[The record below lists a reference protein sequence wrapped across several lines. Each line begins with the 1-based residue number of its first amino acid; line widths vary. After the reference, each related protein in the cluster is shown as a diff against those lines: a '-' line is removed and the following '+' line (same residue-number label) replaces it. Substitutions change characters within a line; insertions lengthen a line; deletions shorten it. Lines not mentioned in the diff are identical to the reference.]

1 MAAYVRQSTF
11 SDGDTIFASLLN
23 NEFDQLLAAFNVS
36 TGHTHDGSTTGDGG
50 PISKLFSN
58 AITFG
63 KNENTDIAVTFDG
76 SSNDG
81 VITWMEDE
89 DYFQYSDD
97 ILLSTT
103 EKVLFR
109 DSAIYINSSTDGQLD
124 IVADTEVQIAATTV
138 DINANADVSGTLT
151 YGSLS
156 DGAITITAFVDE
168 DNMTSNSATLVP
180 TQQSVKAYVDAQL
193 TASDLDFQGDSG
205 GALSIDLD
213 SETLDIAGGTGIDTS
228 GSGNTLTVAIDST
241 VATLA
246 GSQALTNKTLTSPVI
261 NTGVSGTAILDEDD
275 FASDSATQLATQQS
289 IKAYIATQVA
299 ASDTLAELSDTNIS
313 TPSSGQILIYD
324 GSDSFDNKTVS
335 GDVTISSTGA
345 TTIGSGAVET
355 AMVNAN
361 VITGQTA
368 LTSGF
373 DTANDHLLIHDSD
386 GGLKKISLANVT
398 SATGGISDVVSDTTP
413 QLGGDLDVN
422 GNAIVSASN
431 GNISITPNGSG
442 KVILDGL
449 SHPTSDGSAG
459 QFLKTDG
466 AGNLAF
472 ATVTTDLSGDS
483 TPQLGGNLDVN
494 GNSIVSASNGNI
506 AITPNGSGKV
516 ILDGLSHPTS
526 DGSNGQ
532 VLTTDGAGNLSF
544 TSKTVDTT
552 NLVDDTTP
560 QLGGDLDI
568 NGNAIVSTSNGNI
581 AITPNGSGKVILD
594 GLSHPT
600 ADGSN
605 GQFLKTD
612 GGGTLSFASVTQA
625 TGNELENLSEDT
637 SPQLGGDLDVN
648 SNDIVS
654 TSNANISILPNGSGK
669 VLLDGN
675 GSTGGV
681 AVTDGNIDIRSSTG
695 AVSKVKFYCE
705 VNNAHA
711 QTLQAQPHSA
721 GSSAVVTLPVNT
733 GTLVGTGDSGSVSNT
748 MLGGSIA
755 DSKLST
761 ISTANKVS
769 LAAVD
774 IDGATDIGADLTT
787 SDLIAVDDGAGG
799 TNRKAALSRVVTLV
813 EDNASFSSQGFATAM
828 AIAL

>member
-168 DNMTSNSATLVP
+168 DDMTSNSATLVP

-241 VATLA
+241 VATLT
-246 GSQALTNKTLTSPVI
+246 GSQTLTNKTLTSPVL

-275 FASDSATQLATQQS
+275 FASDSATKLATQQS

-355 AMVNAN
+355 AMLNAN
-361 VITGQTA
+361 VISGQTA

-373 DTANDHLLIHDSD
+373 DTANDHLLIHDAD
-386 GGLKKISLANVT
+386 AGLKKISLANVT

-506 AITPNGSGKV
+506 SITPNGTGKV

-526 DGSNGQ
+526 DGSSGQ

-637 SPQLGGDLDVN
+637 SPQLGGNLDVN
-648 SNDIVS
+648 GNDIVS
-654 TSNANISILPNGSGK
+654 TSNANIDILPNGSG
-669 VLLDGN
+669 VVNLDGN
-675 GSTGGV
+675 GSSGGV
-681 AVTDGNIDIRSSTG
+681 SVSDGLIDIRTG
-695 AVSKVKFYCE
+695 TGNVAKVKFYCE
-705 VNNAHA
+705 SSNAHA
-711 QTLQAQPHSA
+711 QTLQAAPHSA
-721 GSSAVVTLPVNT
+721 ASSAVLVLPT
-733 GTLVGTGDSGSVSNT
+733 ASGTLVGTGDTGSVSNT

-813 EDNASFSSQGFATAM
+813 ENNASFSSQGFATAM